1 MRQSVAAQEGWGRPG
16 CLLLSRDA
24 GRGSAGGHRLA
35 AARGVSRAASWFN
48 LIVGNWMIVQGI
60 ELRRTGK
67 TLDSAVS
74 DKQPT

>member
-1 MRQSVAAQEGWGRPG
+1 
-16 CLLLSRDA
+16 
-24 GRGSAGGHRLA
+24 
-35 AARGVSRAASWFN
+35 VSRAASWFN

-60 ELRRTGK
+60 ELRQTGK